1 VLALATADQAS
12 DVVAA
17 FKEKGLEALQP
28 GVATTGLI

>member
-1 VLALATADQAS
+1 LALVASDGLS

-17 FKEKGLEALQP
+17 FKEYGLEAIQP